1 MDEQNPEEKSNES
14 EVLKLFDREERSY
27 FKRVSDMAKG
37 LTAPRESLEFRE
49 AKNELQRQ
57 WAPLV
62 AITLPLIVIIV
73 MCSITIGSAAEQTP
87 VVQTVIEEPVE
98 AEPLEEVE
106 PPEPPPEMQDTPE
119 EIMDSVLSDVP
130 SPPIGEVTAE
140 TPTLNPPLQ
149 MTPSPRT
156 LKAVPARGSGG
167 GGIGGGTRLEGDM
180 VGMFID
186 LSKDSNGNF
195 RPEFTRNQN
204 NKDAMLYK
212 DILSMVEKGFTKE
225 AFAPYHV
232 VPQRVYLSHLALPYV
247 ESAIGPSTYK
257 VEKSVKAGAPW
268 AAIYKGQLQ
277 PEESGTYRLAGLYD
291 DILVVRVDG
300 KEVLEFTWS
309 SRNNGAN
316 QPTPIGTGWVQKDA
330 AVAGKHKMRGFQNV
344 PLTYGDW
351 FELRADKPVSIEI
364 LIADNGGD
372 ASGKSGLTGGIILLE
387 KKGETYEKTPDGVPL
402 LPVFAT
408 TRLTFAERQRLAG
421 IADPTNKQT
430 SGHYAFRD
438 RNVPVMN
445 TCGKASL
452 KMPETQIEVDI
463 GDL

>member
-1 MDEQNPEEKSNES
+1 MNEHEEGAPEQN
-14 EVLKLFDREERSY
+14 EVLKLFDQEERSY
-27 FKRVSDMAKG
+27 FRRITDMAKG
-37 LTAPRESLEFRE
+37 LTQPRDSRAHKE
-49 AKNELQRQ
+49 AMTELQRQ
-57 WAPLV
+57 WAPLLGITIPLV
-62 AITLPLIVIIV
+62 AVIV
-73 MCSITIGSAAEQTP
+73 MCSITIGSVEQQAPT
-87 VVQTVIEEPVE
+87 VQTMIEEPVE
-98 AEPLEEVE
+98 SEPLEEVE
-106 PPEPPPEMQDTPE
+106 PPPPPETQMETPE
-119 EIMDSVLSDVP
+119 DILDTVISDVP
-130 SPPIGEVTAE
+130 SPPIGEPVADM
-140 TPTLNPPLQ
+140 PTTNPSLQ

-186 LSKDSNGNF
+186 LSRDSKGNF
-195 RPEFTRNQN
+195 RPEFTGNQN
-204 NKDAMLYK
+204 NKDKLLYK
-212 DILSMVEKGFTKE
+212 DVLNIVQKGFTKE
-225 AFAPYHV
+225 AFADYQV
-232 VPQRVYLSHLALPYV
+232 VPQRVYLSHLVLPYV

-268 AAIYKGQLQ
+268 AAVYKGQLQ
-277 PEESGTYRLAGLYD
+277 PEQSGTYRLAGLYD
-291 DILVVRVDG
+291 DILVVRVNG

-309 SRNNGAN
+309 SRNNGVN
-316 QPTPIGTGWVQKDA
+316 QPSPIGTGWVQTDA

-351 FELRADKPVSIEI
+351 FELRADKPVTIEI

-372 ASGKSGLTGGIILLE
+372 ATGKSGLTGGILLLE

-421 IADPTNKQT
+421 IADPSNKHT

-438 RNVPVMN
+438 KNVPVMN
-445 TCGKASL
+445 TCGKGAL
-452 KMPETQIEVDI
+452 AFPESTVEVDV